1 LKKTR
6 IEIGKN
12 ALDAIPGKHTKSA
25 QAIEKKKDALRS
37 GAKERQRVRK
47 GLRGKRIGRKAEL

>member
-1 LKKTR
+1 VLLLKELRDKKSR
-6 IEIGKN
+6 KMRVDICKD

-37 GAKERQRVRK
+37 GAKERQRVR
-47 GLRGKRIGRKAEL
+47 A

>member
-1 LKKTR
+1 VLLLKELRDKKPRKMR
-6 IEIGKN
+6 IEICKD

-37 GAKERQRVRK
+37 AAKERQRVH
-47 GLRGKRIGRKAEL
+47 